1 MSEDEKKE
9 FISNVK
15 YFWNEKGGME
25 RLSGFSIERLEEAD
39 PVIANAYKQYLLAE
53 ETLNRLLGWNYDI

>member
-1 MSEDEKKE
+1 MSEEEKKE

-25 RLSGFSIERLEEAD
+25 RLSGFTIEKLEEAD
-39 PVIANAYKQYLLAE
+39 PVIANAYKQHKLAE
-53 ETLNRLLGWNYDI
+53 ETLNRLLGWSYE